1 MTLISLALDIWTI
14 EIEKERDSNVM
25 AGRDSCPETKR
36 EKESRVRERAALQI
50 KSETTSQFTVVARA
64 DRIIYMNRTFK

>member
-1 MTLISLALDIWTI
+1 MQRQAETLAQRQ
-14 EIEKERDSNVM
+14 KGRRRRRD
-25 AGRDSCPETKR
+25 
-36 EKESRVRERAALQI
+36 RERVGAALGI

>member
-36 EKESRVRERAALQI
+36 EKESRVRESCTAN
-50 KSETTSQFTVVARA
+50 KE
-64 DRIIYMNRTFK
+64 

>member
-25 AGRDSCPETKR
+25 AGRDSYLPR
-36 EKESRVRERAALQI
+36 DKEGEGGEGTERERELHW
-50 KSETTSQFTVVARA
+50 E
-64 DRIIYMNRTFK
+64 